1 MLRLN
6 RALKLGGIS
15 RIAMR
20 NSRAFGGHAGG
31 HDDHHGEGGDYH
43 TGGIYQPTYHAP
55 PAKPYDAHHEH
66 IDRTQAFIF
75 GEDPAHPKEA
85 EGWETMSYIT
95 LLVSAFILGYSHYT
109 KGEDPLRKWARQEAL
124 AREKVIAKGEKVEYG
139 RFYHTEEEF
148 TQTEFSSEN
157 VGVAPEKSE

>member
-109 KGEDPLRKWARQEAL
+109 KGEDPLR
-124 AREKVIAKGEKVEYG
+124 VSC
-139 RFYHTEEEF
+139 
-148 TQTEFSSEN
+148 SSSPFLC
-157 VGVAPEKSE
+157 V